1 MNGKFYGLGVGPGDP
16 ELVTVKAVNVLNK
29 ADIIIAPETV
39 SDKGSVA
46 YEIIKGYVTQPD
58 KVKFQVFPMTYDADT
73 LDNSWNQNMEEI
85 MVYLG
90 QGKDVAFIT
99 LGDPMIYS
107 TYIYVMRRIKAQGI
121 EVETV
126 PGIPSFCAAASRLGI
141 PLSEGEETIAII
153 PAAYKCEHMD
163 ELLTYADNI
172 ILMKPS
178 RGFEN
183 TVEKLEKHQLLDNTV
198 MISKCGHGDEN
209 ITYDLKQMMNQKI
222 DYLSMVIAKKRGTKE

>member
-16 ELVTVKAVNVLNK
+16 ELVTVKAVKVLNK
-29 ADIIIAPETV
+29 ADIIIAPETI
-39 SDKGSVA
+39 SGKGSVA
-46 YEIIKGYVTQPD
+46 YKIIKEHVEQQD
-58 KVKFQVFPMTYDADT
+58 KVKFQVFPMTYDADA
-73 LDNSWNQNMEEI
+73 LDSTWNQNMEEI
-85 MVYLG
+85 MLFLK

-153 PAAYKCEHMD
+153 PAAYKCDHMD
-163 ELLTYADNI
+163 ELLTYGDNV

-178 RGFEN
+178 RGFED
-183 TVEKLEKHQLLDNTV
+183 TVEKLDKHQLLQNTV
-198 MISKCGHGDEN
+198 MISKCGHADES
-209 ITYDLKQMMNQKI
+209 ITWDLKKMTGQKI
-222 DYLSMVIAKKRGTKE
+222 DYLSMIIAKKRGTKE